1 MSSDTVSEALLEMHF
16 TRALAD
22 LFASVFGRK
31 VLRFWKPTQNAEVHL
46 GFDQGWVDHA
56 GSPKD
61 FEAELRDAIAN
72 QTKVKRAFLGYFLQ
86 FKRVQKLTRSTKH
99 TPKGISGEH
108 FRVDLDL
115 DVNER
120 TGLSQHQTLIQLST
134 IPGADVSYACG
145 MVFESSAIYDS
156 VNLELLRIVPVDD
169 PVRSASKKWKDGER
183 HFIQFQTTTS
193 SPLWCSEPFEGRQLS
208 PEAWARSLRI
218 LSPSALLQ
226 IFEAA
231 NSATRAGTDGGAVS
245 PFTIVEFADR

>member
-1 MSSDTVSEALLEMHF
+1 MHF

-22 LFASVFGRK
+22 LFADVFGRK

-56 GSPKD
+56 GSAKD
-61 FEAELRDAIAN
+61 FEAEIREAIAN

-99 TPKGISGEH
+99 TAKGISGEH

-115 DVNER
+115 GVNEK
-120 TGLSQHQTLIQLST
+120 TGISQHQTLIQLST

-145 MVFESSAIYDS
+145 MVFESLAIMKP
-156 VNLELLRIVPVDD
+156 VNLELLRIVPIDD
-169 PVRSASKKWKDGER
+169 PVRAAAKKWKDGER
-183 HFIQFQTTTS
+183 HFIQFQTTAS
-193 SPLWCSEPFEGRQLS
+193 SPLWCSDPFEGRQLS
-208 PEAWARSLRI
+208 PEAWARNLRI
-218 LSPSALLQ
+218 LSPSELLR

-231 NSATRAGTDGGAVS
+231 KSVNRADADGGAGS
-245 PFTIVEFADR
+245 PFTIVELADR